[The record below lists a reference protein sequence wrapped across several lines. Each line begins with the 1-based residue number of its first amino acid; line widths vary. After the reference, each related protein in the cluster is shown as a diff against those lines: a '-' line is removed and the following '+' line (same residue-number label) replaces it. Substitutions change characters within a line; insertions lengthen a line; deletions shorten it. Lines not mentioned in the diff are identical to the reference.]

1 MRKGQVTKV
10 SVESSALTQP
20 RERER
25 SKRVTHVAQTFRAR
39 PLLTTALT
47 ANLAL
52 LSVATEPALAWEH
65 ITGDQTV
72 IGPDAA
78 GSGTLGNP
86 YSYGGDLEIGDGAI
100 GGSLSVTA
108 GGTVTD
114 IGGFD
119 VYVGWENDSAITV
132 SGTGSTWRSFGS
144 FFLGMDGGKGTANVS
159 DGGTLSAT
167 SFSIGRNLSSSGHV
181 EVDGGTLKTTFY
193 VVIGEN
199 GAGSLTLSHGG
210 VLTIQYIDSSSKILL
225 GRYAGSGG
233 ALNIGAAAGEAAA
246 AAGTTNAPVIQTGSG
261 TGKVVFN
268 HTDTNYILGAA
279 IQGSTSIEHYAGTT
293 ILTGTNT
300 HTGGTTIS
308 GGTLQI
314 GNGGTSG
321 SLSGDVTN
329 NATLIFS
336 RGDALTYAGVISGTG
351 SLTKSGAG
359 TLTLTGSNTHTGGTT
374 VSAGTLQIGN
384 GGTSGSL
391 SGNITNNAG
400 LLFNRSDA
408 LTYGGMISG
417 TGSLTKSGAGTL
429 TLTGS
434 NTHTGGTTVSAG
446 TLQIGNGGAS
456 GSLSGNITNNAALI
470 FNRSDALT
478 YAGDMSGTGA
488 LTKSGAG
495 TLTLTG
501 ANTHTGGTTVSAGRL
516 VVNGSL
522 GAVTLSGGTLG
533 GSGTIG
539 GFTANSGSTIAPGNS
554 IGTLNVTGNADF
566 AAGSTYEVEVDSAGN
581 ADKIVAT
588 GGVSIDPNA
597 KVNIL
602 AENGTDDGSTYA
614 PSTTYTIITAGSA
627 VNGKFGTVT
636 DNFAFLDAAL
646 VYNPKDVTLTLT
658 RNAAPFASVGR
669 TPNQTAVANGVSS
682 LTAGNAVYN
691 AVVGLSADG
700 ARTAFDRLSG
710 EIHPSING
718 QLLEDS
724 HLVRD
729 AALARMLAPEEA
741 TGAWAQAYGNWEQS
755 QGDGNASEMN
765 RLLGETL
772 FGADAIVW
780 DGWRTGVVAG
790 YAKTG
795 FSAGNVASEA
805 DADSYILGGY
815 ASGAFGPVGVRFG
828 TSYALHDVS
837 TSRTAKAGGFS
848 NELTADYFAGTA
860 QVFGEVGYRFETPQ
874 GHFEPYAGLALVNQH
889 SAGFSENGGAAAL
902 TASSASQTM
911 GVTSIGVRG
920 MQELSVGDDVT
931 AALTGGVE
939 WRHVI
944 GDTSAQSAMNFAG
957 SDAFT
962 IAGTPMERDTFQ
974 LEAGLNLEF
983 CRQRCVHHR
992 RNPHGA

>member
-1 MRKGQVTKV
+1 MHQGQMTQAEVRTPALAGTCQKGR
-10 SVESSALTQP
+10 A
-20 RERER
+20 
-25 SKRVTHVAQTFRAR
+25 KRAWHRVHK
-39 PLLTTALT
+39 
-47 ANLAL
+47 LAL
-52 LSVATEPALAWEH
+52 LASTAFAILSVQALAGVY
-65 ITGDQTV
+65 IDTDVTV
-72 IGPDAA
+72 DGIDGGP
-78 GSGTLGNP
+78 
-86 YSYGGDLEIGDGAI
+86 YGKALSDPKFVSVGVKAPA
-100 GGSLSVTA
+100 SLTISR
-108 GGTVTD
+108 GGTVTAPISN
-114 IGGFD
+114 IGTNLRGTATITGAGSRWYGFD
-119 VYVGWENDSAITV
+119 IMRVGWAGNGVVTIADHGSMSGKDMVLGVDSLVQGAVNLSGAGSKIELSGKLSLGV
-132 SGTGSTWRSFGS
+132 EGTGT
-144 FFLGMDGGKGTANVS
+144 LNLS
-159 DGGTLSAT
+159 DGGTVEAVSSVFGEGSGGSGTAIVSGSGTTWT
-167 SFSIGRNLSSSGHV
+167 ST
-181 EVDGGTLKTTFY
+181 GGLM
-193 VVIGEN
+193 VIGD
-199 GAGSLTLSHGG
+199 AGRG
-210 VLTIQYIDSSSKILL
+210 VLTLADSANVVANDRVDIAKES
-225 GRYAGSGG
+225 GSTGM
-233 ALNIGAAAGEAAA
+233 LNIGAAAGERATT
-246 AAGTTNAPVIQTGSG
+246 AGTLQTGAIVFGAGDGSI
-261 TGKVVFN
+261 VFN
-268 HTDTNYILGAA
+268 HTDTAYDFKA
-279 IQGSTSIEHYAGTT
+279 S
-293 ILTGTNT
+293 LTGT
-300 HTGGTTIS
+300 
-308 GGTLQI
+308 GTLKI
-314 GNGGTSG
+314 MNGGTI
-321 SLSGDVTN
+321 LSGDN
-329 NATLIFS
+329 SAF
-336 RGDALTYAGVISGTG
+336 TG
-351 SLTKSGAG
+351 STEI
-359 TLTLTGSNTHTGGTT
+359 
-374 VSAGTLQIGN
+374 SAGTLQIGN
-384 GGTSGSL
+384 GG
-391 SGNITNNAG
+391 I
-400 LLFNRSDA
+400 
-408 LTYGGMISG
+408 
-417 TGSLTKSGAGTL
+417 
-429 TLTGS
+429 
-434 NTHTGGTTVSAG
+434 
-446 TLQIGNGGAS
+446 S
-456 GSLSGNITNNAALI
+456 GSLSGNITNNAALV

-478 YAGDMSGTGA
+478 YAGVISGTGA
-488 LTKSGAG
+488 LTKSGTG

-501 ANTHTGGTTVSAGRL
+501 ANTHTGGTAVSAGRL

-533 GSGTIG
+533 GSGTVG

-581 ADKIVAT
+581 ADKIVTT

-646 VYNPKDVTLTLT
+646 GYGDPKAVTLTLT

-669 TPNQTAVANGVSS
+669 TANQTAVANGVSS
-682 LTAGNAVYN
+682 LTAGNGVFDAIL
-691 AVVGLSADG
+691 GLSVDG

-710 EIHPSING
+710 EIHPSVNG

-729 AALARMLAPEEA
+729 AALARMFAPEEA

-790 YAKTG
+790 YGKTG

-815 ASGAFGPVGVRFG
+815 ASGAFGPVGVRLG

-848 NELTADYFAGTA
+848 DVLTADYFAGTA

-889 SAGFSENGGAAAL
+889 SAGFSETGGAAAL
-902 TASSASQTM
+902 TGSSLSHTI
-911 GVTSIGVRG
+911 GVTSVGVRG
-920 MQELSVGDDVT
+920 MHEVSVGDDMT

-944 GDTSAQSAMNFAG
+944 GDSSAQSAMNFAG
-957 SDAFT
+957 GDAFT

-983 CRQRCVHHR
+983 SEGATLDFGYQGALGSAHQS
-992 RNPHGA
+992 HGFTAKLSGTF